1 MSKLIVIENRV
12 GYNSN
17 VMDIKTDFDG
27 IIFDVDG
34 TIWDT
39 TSVVAQAWNKAI
51 DENFPNVKHVDS
63 DILKGQFGKTMDV
76 IAQNL
81 FTILNKDEQKIL
93 MDKCAEEEQFF
104 LENTTEN
111 LKYEG
116 IFETIKI
123 LSKKYPLF
131 IVSNC
136 QDGYIP
142 VVIQKNNL
150 GEYIKDT
157 ECFGV
162 TGLNKD
168 ENIKLIV
175 KRNNLKNPVYVG
187 DTQGDADA
195 CKSANVPFIWAK
207 YGFGKV
213 DEKSFI
219 TKINCP
225 TDLLNF
231 L

>member
-1 MSKLIVIENRV
+1 MEK
-12 GYNSN
+12 
-17 VMDIKTDFDG
+17 KADFDG

-76 IAQNL
+76 IGQNL
-81 FTILNKDEQKIL
+81 FSILNKDEQKIL
-93 MDKCAEEEQFF
+93 MDKCAEEEQTF

-111 LKYEG
+111 LKYDG
-116 IFETIKI
+116 IYEAIQK
-123 LSKKYPLF
+123 LSEKYPLF

-187 DTQGDADA
+187 DTQGDAEA
-195 CKSANVPFIWAK
+195 CRSAKVPFIWAK
-207 YGFGKV
+207 YGFGQV
-213 DEKSFI
+213 DENSCFAQ
-219 TKINCP
+219 INSP
-225 TDLLNF
+225 KDLLEI

>member
-1 MSKLIVIENRV
+1 
-12 GYNSN
+12 
-17 VMDIKTDFDG
+17 MDKFDG

-81 FTILNKDEQKIL
+81 FSILNKDEQKIL
-93 MDKCAEEEQFF
+93 MDKCAEEEQTF

-111 LKYEG
+111 LKYDG
-116 IFETIKI
+116 IYEAIQK
-123 LSKKYPLF
+123 LSEKYPLF

-175 KRNNLKNPVYVG
+175 KRNN
-187 DTQGDADA
+187 
-195 CKSANVPFIWAK
+195 PFMSFNIYNLIRHIYNIK
-207 YGFGKV
+207 IV
-213 DEKSFI
+213 DPNSIYK
-219 TKINCP
+219 
-225 TDLLNF
+225 
-231 L
+231 